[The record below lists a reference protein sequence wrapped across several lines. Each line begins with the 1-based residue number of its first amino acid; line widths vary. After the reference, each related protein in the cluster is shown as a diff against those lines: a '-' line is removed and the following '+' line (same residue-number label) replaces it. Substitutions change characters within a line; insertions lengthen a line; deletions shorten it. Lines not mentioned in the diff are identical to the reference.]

1 MKYFEII
8 IFIIVIVIVIYLLNR
23 NGRDIVNND
32 VIKEDFNPWLDYGR
46 AYPGTFSFRNG
57 YGQFYRPFY
66 NAYPGN
72 VRYNP
77 SYSDY
82 WYIPAQEY
90 LSNWMGISE
99 EGKTIPNSCIVPPI
113 TSENCMQKQFQQT
126 GNLDL
131 SIAKCTVPATVSD
144 ACPLLTDWTGPLTY
158 YNNDY
163 AHTNI
168 WV

>member
-66 NAYPGN
+66 NAYPSN

-113 TSENCMQKQFQQT
+113 T
-126 GNLDL
+126 
-131 SIAKCTVPATVSD
+131 
-144 ACPLLTDWTGPLTY
+144 
-158 YNNDY
+158 
-163 AHTNI
+163 
-168 WV
+168 